1 MIKGCIALKKRIHRQ
16 TPPDEG
22 SETIVSASIG
32 NPENNNNTSGGF
44 TLADLERMLGDIE
57 DVIEQNV

>member
-1 MIKGCIALKKRIHRQ
+1 MIKGCIALKKRFYRQ

-22 SETIVSASIG
+22 SDTVFSADTENPG
-32 NPENNNNTSGGF
+32 NNISGGF

-57 DVIEQNV
+57 DVMEQNV